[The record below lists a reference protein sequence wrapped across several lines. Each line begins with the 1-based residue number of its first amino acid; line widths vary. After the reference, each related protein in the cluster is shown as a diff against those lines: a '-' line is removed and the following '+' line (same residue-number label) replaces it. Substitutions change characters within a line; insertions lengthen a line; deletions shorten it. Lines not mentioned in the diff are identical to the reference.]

1 MLSQVA
7 CGHRERSCYLGSTGL
22 RGLYRHNEI
31 NHCPGCS
38 RTNWVIGRFSAECGF
53 CATALPL
60 AETAL
65 LGAGTH
71 LRSRSRSMGG
81 EWDVS

>member
-1 MLSQVA
+1 MLNQIA
-7 CGHRERSCYLGSTGL
+7 CRQRENFSRPALGGL
-22 RGLYRHNEI
+22 RGLYRHDEI

-38 RTNWVIGRFSAECGF
+38 RANWVIGRFSAECGF
-53 CATALPL
+53 CSTALPL

-65 LGAGTH
+65 LGVGTY
-71 LRSRSRSMGG
+71 LRRGARDMGG